1 MKKIILFMA
10 LLSIAIINK
19 AQENQKTSL
28 PNVQV
33 KTLDGKVFNT
43 ADIKNNGKPII
54 ISFWAT
60 WCKPCIKEL
69 EAISEEY
76 EDWQEETG
84 VVLYAV
90 SIDNSRS
97 MSRVKPFVDA
107 KGWDYKVLLDPN
119 SKFKEAMNVVNVP
132 HVFLLDGNGKIVHQH
147 TAYSDGDEEDLFEL
161 VKKAAK
167 GEKIDK

>member
-1 MKKIILFMA
+1 MKKIVLLFTIG
-10 LLSIAIINK
+10 LFTLYSYSQN
-19 AQENQKTSL
+19 NSL
-28 PNVQV
+28 PNVEV
-33 KTLDGKVFNT
+33 KTLDGNIFNT
-43 ADIKNNGKPII
+43 SDIKNEGKPII

-97 MSRVKPFVDA
+97 MSKVAPFVNA
-107 KGWDYKVLLDPN
+107 KGWEYKVLLDPN

-132 HVFLLDGNGKIVHQH
+132 HVFLLDGTGKIVHQH

-161 VKKAAK
+161 VKKVAA
-167 GEKIDK
+167 GENVE

>member
-1 MKKIILFMA
+1 MKKLLLLFTVFV
-10 LLSIAIINK
+10 SINLFS
-19 AQENQKTSL
+19 QNNSL
-28 PNVQV
+28 PSVDV
-33 KTLDGKVFNT
+33 KTLDGNTFNT
-43 ADIKNNGKPII
+43 SQIKNDGKPII

-69 EAISEEY
+69 EAISENY
-76 EDWQEETG
+76 EDWQDETG
-84 VVLYAV
+84 VILYAV

-97 MSRVKPFVDA
+97 MNKVAPFVNA
-107 KGWDYKVLLDPN
+107 KGWEYKVLLDPN

-161 VKKAAK
+161 VKKVAK
-167 GEKIDK
+167 GEKVE

>member
-1 MKKIILFMA
+1 MKKIVLLFTIG
-10 LLSIAIINK
+10 LFTLYSYSQN
-19 AQENQKTSL
+19 NSL
-28 PNVQV
+28 PNVEV
-33 KTLDGKVFNT
+33 KTLDGNIFNT
-43 ADIKNNGKPII
+43 SDIKNEGKPII

-97 MSRVKPFVDA
+97 MSKVAPFVNA
-107 KGWDYKVLLDPN
+107 KGWEYKVLSDPN
-119 SKFKEAMNVVNVP
+119 SKFKVAMNVVNVP
-132 HVFLLDGNGKIVHQH
+132 HVFLLDGTGKIVHQH

-161 VKKAAK
+161 VKKVAA
-167 GEKIDK
+167 GENVE